1 MKRILVVARDML
13 GDLVNTTGAVHSL
26 LEAFPE
32 AEFDLECGT
41 AGVGLFAGWP
51 SRLRIIP
58 RHRHGGMAG
67 RLRRVLAYRK
77 GRYDLALVLD
87 PSRTRIRLCTWA
99 GIPRVVGPVRKPGP
113 IRHAELID
121 VSAGKHDLFPSLEG
135 VLRAVGVEASIAP
148 RVHLQEEHR
157 EWARELLLSADGEG
171 AGGWGRVG
179 LFVGASDLAKRWP
192 RWHELTPGEDW
203 IAMCGP
209 GEEALLEGLNVP
221 HLPTPPNILAF
232 AAMLKRLDV
241 LVTADTGPAHLA
253 AAVGTPCV
261 VLYGPTHPER
271 YQPWPTEPPHE
282 LLRHPSPCDHYGAGC
297 AFKDAG
303 ICTQKCMG
311 AISAS
316 EVHAAVD
323 RLLSLRT

>member
-1 MKRILVVARDML
+1 
-13 GDLVNTTGAVHSL
+13 
-26 LEAFPE
+26 
-32 AEFDLECGT
+32 
-41 AGVGLFAGWP
+41 
-51 SRLRIIP
+51 
-58 RHRHGGMAG
+58 
-67 RLRRVLAYRK
+67 
-77 GRYDLALVLD
+77 
-87 PSRTRIRLCTWA
+87 
-99 GIPRVVGPVRKPGP
+99 
-113 IRHAELID
+113 
-121 VSAGKHDLFPSLEG
+121 
-135 VLRAVGVEASIAP
+135 
-148 RVHLQEEHR
+148 
-157 EWARELLLSADGEG
+157 
-171 AGGWGRVG
+171 
-179 LFVGASDLAKRWP
+179 
-192 RWHELTPGEDW
+192 
-203 IAMCGP
+203 MCGP